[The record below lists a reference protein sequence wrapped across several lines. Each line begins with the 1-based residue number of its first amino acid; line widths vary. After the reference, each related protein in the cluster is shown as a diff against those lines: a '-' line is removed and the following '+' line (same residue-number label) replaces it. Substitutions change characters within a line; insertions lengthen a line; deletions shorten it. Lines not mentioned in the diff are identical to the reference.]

1 MKKKIVCM
9 AVDIVIGVVSG
20 VLMIITEDLT
30 FAILDMVCCMGWSV
44 LAGIKIPGLIDGR
57 TDKHI
62 HED

>member
-1 MKKKIVCM
+1 
-9 AVDIVIGVVSG
+9 
-20 VLMIITEDLT
+20 MIITEDLT

-62 HED
+62 HEDQESLTMQKGRVKYD

>member
-1 MKKKIVCM
+1 M